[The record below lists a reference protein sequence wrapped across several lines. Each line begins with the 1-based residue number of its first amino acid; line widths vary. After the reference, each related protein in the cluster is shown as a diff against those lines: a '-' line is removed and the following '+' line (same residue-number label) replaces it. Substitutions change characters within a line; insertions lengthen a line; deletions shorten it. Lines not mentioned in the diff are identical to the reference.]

1 MPSSASRLSRR
12 LRFVRHVASRRED
25 ELRAE
30 AKAARDLLEQVLAS
44 LNDHI
49 VVYDNEWRYTYVN
62 DAAARVLGKTKEQL
76 LGNSIWELFPS
87 AVGNHYYQAL
97 HRARAERCAIAF
109 ENYYEPW
116 DRWFDNRI
124 YPLED
129 SVSVLAIDIT
139 ERKQAEMALQ
149 EFNATLERLVGER
162 TAELERSNQ
171 ELAQFAYVIS
181 HDLKAPLRAINHL
194 AQWIEQDARDSLP
207 APSQEHLARLQGRVQ
222 RMDKLLDDML
232 AFSRASSQR
241 HAKEMVDTAALVR
254 DIAEMQAPPPGFVVA
269 AELPM
274 PVFMAER
281 VPLETTLRNLIGN
294 AIKHHHAPARGRA
307 TVSAHRTGNWFEF
320 AVADNGPGIEPDYHQ
335 RIFEIFST
343 LQPRDQVEGS
353 GMGLSV
359 VQKIVES
366 RGGRVW
372 VDSDLGRGAVF
383 YFTWPAPH
391 EEHPQAG
398 PDFPPAAR

>member
-1 MPSSASRLSRR
+1 MPSSSNDLSRR
-12 LRFVRHVASRRED
+12 LRFARRPASRREN

-49 VVYDNEWRYTYVN
+49 VVYDHEWHYTYVN
-62 DAAARVLGKTKEQL
+62 DAAARVLGLPKERL
-76 LGNSIWELFPS
+76 LGNSIWELFPD
-87 AVGNHYYQAL
+87 AIGNHYYQAL
-97 HRARAERCAIAF
+97 HRARAERCDIAF

-139 ERKQAEMALQ
+139 ERKRAEMALQ
-149 EFNATLERLVGER
+149 EFNTTLERLVSER
-162 TAELERSNQ
+162 TAELERSNH

-194 AQWIEQDARDSLP
+194 AQWIEQDAHDSLP
-207 APSQEHLARLQGRVQ
+207 AQSQAHLERLRGRVG

-232 AFSRASSQR
+232 TFSRASSQR
-241 HAKEMVDTAALVR
+241 HAKEMVNTAALVH
-254 DIAEMQAPPPGFVVA
+254 DIVEMLAPPEGFAVTVDA
-269 AELPM
+269 SLPT
-274 PVFMAER
+274 FLAER

-294 AIKHHHAPARGRA
+294 AIKHHHEPATGQV
-307 TVSAHRTGNWFEF
+307 TVSARRTGDWLEF
-320 AVADNGPGIEPDYHQ
+320 SVRDNGPGIEPVYHQ
-335 RIFEIFST
+335 RIFEVFST
-343 LQPRDQVEGS
+343 LQPRDRVEGS

-359 VQKIVES
+359 VQKIVEM
-366 RGGRVW
+366 RGGRIT
-372 VDSDLGRGAVF
+372 VDSDLGRGATF
-383 YFTWPAPH
+383 CFTWPAPAA
-391 EEHPQAG
+391 EQVIIREQ
-398 PDFPPAAR
+398 PA